1 MTERIPVAWLPR
13 PIPLEPVGVAA
24 RGEAARALAARLL
37 SRSDEELATLRGVAG
52 PDVLIAL
59 GSGGNLPWADGVV
72 YLGQDPDSPL
82 LLLPTTHG
90 SSVPPQLLERAL
102 VARADRA
109 DGADR
114 LSPPLAVLL
123 DPPLL
128 VSTVEARPIVRAS
141 LEAWLRVELEA

>member
-13 PIPLEPVGVAA
+13 PMPLEPVGVAA

-37 SRSDEELATLRGVAG
+37 SRPDEELAALRGVAG

-59 GSGGNLPWADGVV
+59 GSGGNLPWVDGVV
-72 YLGQDPDSPL
+72 YLGREPDCPL

-90 SSVPPQLLERAL
+90 PSVPPQLLEQAL
-102 VARADRA
+102 VERA
-109 DGADR
+109 GG
-114 LSPPLAVLL
+114 SPPLAVLL

-128 VSTVEARPIVRAS
+128 VSTVEARPIARAS